1 MRTLSPPCSYTR
13 WLTPPSFIFH
23 NHQQLSSEENP
34 PLMLASATIQL
45 GQAGQGR
52 GQAGAPAPEWVTQGP
67 LSARVWRGQSGS
79 HTDPSL
85 LLPHNGIMITGQEW
99 LICYSAASLE
109 SGHMHVFNE
118 TCMVHTHAHSFPCW
132 QRYSHGS
139 QRARV
144 YLRSNG
150 AFKDKD

>member
-85 LLPHNGIMITGQEW
+85 LLPHNGIMITGQE
-99 LICYSAASLE
+99 
-109 SGHMHVFNE
+109 
-118 TCMVHTHAHSFPCW
+118 
-132 QRYSHGS
+132 GS
-139 QRARV
+139 PPWKPRPPLPGFCRGVRPAPRV
-144 YLRSNG
+144 L
-150 AFKDKD
+150 